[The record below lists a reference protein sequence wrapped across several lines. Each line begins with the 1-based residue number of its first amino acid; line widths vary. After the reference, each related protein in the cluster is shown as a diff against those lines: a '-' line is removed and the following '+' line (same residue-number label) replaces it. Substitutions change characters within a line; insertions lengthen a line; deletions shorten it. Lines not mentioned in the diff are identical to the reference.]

1 MKLLEKLKNTFF
13 EEEYIEVEEEEPAV
27 AKKVE
32 PKEIK
37 REIKREEKKIFPIAE
52 EKKEEGITS
61 LEEEKEK
68 SVDVIEEKN
77 IENYSDSNLIR
88 KDSKLPYFE
97 EEDFVESNTVSLSK
111 EEPKKIYGESPEK
124 FYHEYDYKNSTPNHP
139 YGATQKEAFRPT
151 PIISPIYGILDKNYR
166 KEEVVDK
173 KDIRPS
179 SYASRKNADLD
190 SVRRKAYGGVD
201 PIEEMRKPFKE
212 KIIEKEEEEN
222 LLYDMTT
229 DHSKPVVNQVTL
241 QDAEEY
247 FNDLGLEYN
256 IDYKDNRYEKATGRR
271 TSTPVKEEKVESG
284 EDANLEDNLFD
295 LIDSY
300 YEGGEE

>member
-1 MKLLEKLKNTFF
+1 MKLLDKLKNTFF
-13 EEEYIEVEEEEPAV
+13 EEEYIEVEEEPVV

-32 PKEIK
+32 P
-37 REIKREEKKIFPIAE
+37 RESRKEEKNISLVE
-52 EKKEEGITS
+52 EKKEEKNTVT
-61 LEEEKEK
+61 EEKTINEM
-68 SVDVIEEKN
+68 EEKVM
-77 IENYSDSNLIR
+77 ESYSDSNLIK
-88 KDSKLPYFE
+88 KDNKIPYFE
-97 EEDFVESNTVSLSK
+97 EEDFVESHTTSPQK

-124 FYHEYDYKNSTPNHP
+124 LYHAYDYKTPTTNHP

-166 KEEVVDK
+166 KEEVIDK

-179 SYASRKNADLD
+179 SSYASRRNADLD

-201 PIEEMRKPFKE
+201 PIEEMKKPIKE
-212 KIIEKEEEEN
+212 KNMEKEEDRN

-229 DHSKPVVNQVTL
+229 DHSKPIVDQVTI

-247 FNDLGLEYN
+247 FNDL
-256 IDYKDNRYEKATGRR
+256 DNRYEKATGRR
-271 TSTPVKEEKVESG
+271 TSLPIKEEKPENKE
-284 EDANLEDNLFD
+284 EDANLEDNLCD